1 MILSIVKAFFAVFGV
16 MDPLGNTPVFLS
28 LTERLDEKTKRSLAT
43 KAVIRAGIVLL
54 VFVFLG
60 NIILDFFHISL
71 QSFRIAGGIILLLI
85 GLQLLFGLR
94 FSNEPE
100 IMADDLSVVP
110 LATPLIA
117 GPGMIT
123 AVVIFSKEYGYLI
136 TIIGIVA
143 NLVLSWVLFR
153 YANYIVKFLGK
164 GGTLMFVKF
173 MSLILVAIG
182 VEFIRSGLGV

>member
-1 MILSIVKAFFAVFGV
+1 MILNVVKAFFAVFGV

-28 LTERLDEKTKRSLAT
+28 LTERLDEKTKRSLAI

-100 IMADDLSVVP
+100 IVADDLSVVP